1 MTTYQASRYSATDA
15 VRTSREVT
23 VFEESCAYPID
34 ATVYYTTTTG
44 SGAVTHNAAQS
55 LYVVGTSTS
64 GSDRALLRSHA
75 RPRASARHT
84 RVCAIVGTASGNNLS
99 CTKRWGMFSDTDG
112 WYFELVADALYAVRR
127 SSVTGSVV
135 SVSVARSAMSVT
147 EGQARTKVYDFT
159 VPHVYEIRD
168 VWPSGDAEFFLDGE
182 LLHVMPTN
190 ERVRTARL
198 PVSVEVLNTGT
209 TVGAGAF
216 SVAAATVLVDDVPA
230 HDRSFVVES
239 SATGFSAAAA
249 ALAVRPLATVS
260 SQPNGVELALASL
273 TLTADAACLV
283 QLVAGG
289 TVTGTFA
296 TPTGS
301 LAESC
306 AAPSGITGG
315 RVVASYRVASTL
327 AVSGADVFSDAARVL
342 ADGTVETLAVVVT
355 SATGSP
361 VTVRAALVWRE
372 TR

>member
-34 ATVYYTTTTG
+34 ATVYYTNTTG
-44 SGAVTHNAAQS
+44 SGSVAHNAAQS
-55 LYVVGTSTS
+55 LYVVQSGTS

-99 CTKRWGMFSDTDG
+99 CTKRWGVFTDTDG
-112 WYFELVADALYAVRR
+112 WYFELVADQLFAVRR

-135 SVSVARSAMSVT
+135 DTPIARAAMSVVD
-147 EGQARTKVYDFT
+147 ARSKVYDFT

-168 VWPSGDAEFFLDGE
+168 VWPSGDAEFFVDGE
-182 LLHVMPTN
+182 LLHVMPSN

-239 SATGFSAAAA
+239 SATGFSSAAA
-249 ALAVRPLATVS
+249 ALAVRPLVTVS
-260 SQPNGVELALASL
+260 SQPNDVELAAASL
-273 TLTADAACLV
+273 TLTTDVACLV
-283 QLVAGG
+283 QVVVGG
-289 TVTGTFA
+289 TVTGTFT

-315 RVVASYRVASTL
+315 RVVASYRVSSTL
-327 AVSGADVFSDAARVL
+327 AVSGSDVFSDAVKVL
-342 ADGTVETLAVVVT
+342 ADGTTETLAIVVT
-355 SATGSP
+355 SATGAP
-361 VTVRAALVWRE
+361 ATVRASLVWRE